1 MSDARIEAQA
11 DNLKLFGVLDYL
23 TAPKLREQGKKLIGA
38 AKTAAIQIDC
48 SGVTHS
54 SSVGLALL
62 LAFMRDA
69 KASGKTLSIRHL
81 PEEMRQIAQVSGIV
95 GLLATARRE
104 D

>member
-11 DNLKLFGVLDYL
+11 DHLQLFGVLDYL

-38 AKTAAIQIDC
+38 TKATAIQIDC

-62 LAFMRDA
+62 LGFMRDA
-69 KASGKTLSIRHL
+69 KALGKTLAIGHL
-81 PEEMRQIAQVSGIV
+81 PEEMRQIAQVSGIA
-95 GLLATARRE
+95 GILTLG
-104 D
+104 